1 MNDSIITSFRVA
13 TSLENLALALH
24 RIINAIESFP
34 RRPSLE
40 FPFLRLALDEAL
52 TNAMEHGNGWE
63 RGKFVYIHIYS
74 ADSSI
79 FVVIEDEGSGF
90 IPGSPSLSPDSRMA
104 RRGRGIR
111 LITGLCDAE
120 WDRRGRRVR
129 LCFPVE

>member
-1 MNDSIITSFRVA
+1 LEDLTS
-13 TSLENLALALH
+13 ALQ
-24 RIINAIESFP
+24 RIIDAIESFP
-34 RRPSLE
+34 RQPSLE
-40 FPFLRLALDEAL
+40 FSFVRLVLDEAL

-63 RGKFVYIHIYS
+63 RGKFVYIHIYYT
-74 ADSSI
+74 DSFI
-79 FVVIEDEGSGF
+79 FVVIEDEGPGF
-90 IPGSPSLSPDSRMA
+90 ILGSSCSSPDSIMA